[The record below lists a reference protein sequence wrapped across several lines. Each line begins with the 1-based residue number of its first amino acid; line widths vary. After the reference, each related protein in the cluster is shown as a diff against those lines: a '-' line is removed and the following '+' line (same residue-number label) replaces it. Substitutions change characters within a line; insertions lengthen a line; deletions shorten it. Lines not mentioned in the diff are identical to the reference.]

1 LQKVKK
7 VKIQSLRGMPDLF
20 PEDLV
25 RWHIFESKL
34 SKIFHSFDLHEI
46 RTPILESTELF
57 SRSVGNASD
66 IVNKELYSFLDRN
79 EESISLRPEASA
91 SVIRAIIQKKQ
102 EQEKHKFWYQGPMF
116 RYERPQ
122 KGRLRQFHQVGVE
135 YLGFE
140 EGLSEYELI
149 SMVLQIN
156 ELIGISDYKI
166 KINHLGDEL
175 AKENFCKSLVSF
187 LEPHIN
193 ELHEKDQARLKSNP
207 LRILD
212 SKEKSTQAL
221 LIEAPKFQDF
231 LSDAS
236 KNFLHSL
243 VDAYSDH
250 CDIQIDQSLVRGLDY
265 YTGIVFETVSE
276 ELGAQ
281 DAFLGGGRYD
291 NLSKQLG
298 GKDMYAI
305 GFAIGVERIIELLN
319 IENIKQPLKVGFII
333 AGEQIDKKTYKIAD
347 DLRSANNSIVLDA
360 FLSEGSLKSQLR
372 RANKNNCSYA
382 IIIGEEE
389 LKNDQVI
396 WKSLSEKGE
405 QELLSLN
412 EVIEKYTNL

>member
-1 LQKVKK
+1 M
-7 VKIQSLRGMPDLF
+7 KIQSLRGMPDLF
-20 PEDLV
+20 PEDLE

-34 SKIFHSFDLHEI
+34 SKIFHSFDTHEI

-122 KGRLRQFHQVGVE
+122 KGRFRQFHQVGVE

-149 SMVLQIN
+149 GMVLQIN

-236 KNFLHSL
+236 KNFLQNL

-250 CDIQIDQSLVRGLDY
+250 CHIQIDQSLVRGLDY
-265 YTGIVFETVSE
+265 YTGIVFETVSQ

-298 GKDMYAI
+298 GKDMHAI
-305 GFAIGVERIIELLN
+305 GFAIGVERIIQLLS
-319 IENIKQPLKVGFII
+319 IENTKQPLKVGFII

-347 DLRSANNSIVLDA
+347 DLRSANNTIILDT

-372 RANKNNCSYA
+372 RANKSNCSYA

-389 LKNDQVI
+389 LKNNQVI
-396 WKSLSEKGE
+396 WKDLSEGGE
-405 QELLSLN
+405 QEILTSK

>member
-1 LQKVKK
+1 
-7 VKIQSLRGMPDLF
+7 
-20 PEDLV
+20 
-25 RWHIFESKL
+25 
-34 SKIFHSFDLHEI
+34 
-46 RTPILESTELF
+46 
-57 SRSVGNASD
+57 
-66 IVNKELYSFLDRN
+66 
-79 EESISLRPEASA
+79 
-91 SVIRAIIQKKQ
+91 
-102 EQEKHKFWYQGPMF
+102 
-116 RYERPQ
+116 
-122 KGRLRQFHQVGVE
+122 
-135 YLGFE
+135 
-140 EGLSEYELI
+140 
-149 SMVLQIN
+149 MVLQIN

-236 KNFLHSL
+236 KNFLHTL

-298 GKDMYAI
+298 GKDMHAI

-333 AGEQIDKKTYKIAD
+333 VGEQIDKKTYKIAD